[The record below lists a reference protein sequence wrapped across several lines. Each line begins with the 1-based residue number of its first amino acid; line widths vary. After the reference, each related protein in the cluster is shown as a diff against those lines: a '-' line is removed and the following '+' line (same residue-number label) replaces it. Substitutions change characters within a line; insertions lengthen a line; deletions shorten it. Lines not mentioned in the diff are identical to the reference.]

1 MNEHRHETSRNSD
14 TGADGKGGAGNESVR
29 GDAMAFRMALAK
41 RRGSIEKFSWKDNLA
56 TRLTLIAL
64 FLLGL
69 YISAQ
74 WGLWASVAYVLLWVA
89 SDLVLFAGTCRR
101 CAYYGRSCP
110 IPLEGSIVCRVIPK
124 SEKPFTGSA
133 ILYASIAYV
142 LRVGLPVG
150 VILQDR
156 LVFEGIL
163 LGLIFILFW
172 VSNLLLSG
180 CPNCINY
187 PCPLNPG
194 KGK

>member
-1 MNEHRHETSRNSD
+1 
-14 TGADGKGGAGNESVR
+14 
-29 GDAMAFRMALAK
+29 MAFRMALAK
-41 RRGSIEKFSWKDNLA
+41 RRGFVGKFSWKDNLA
-56 TRLTLIAL
+56 TRFTLIAL
-64 FLLGL
+64 FFLGL

-74 WGLWASVAYVLLWVA
+74 WGPWASAAYVLLWVA
-89 SDLVLFAGTCRR
+89 SYLVLFAGTCRR

-110 IPLEGSIVCRVIPK
+110 IPLEGSIVCRVFPK

-133 ILYASIAYV
+133 LLYASIAYV

-172 VSNLLLSG
+172 VSNLFWSG

-187 PCPLNPG
+187 VCPLNPG
-194 KGK
+194 QSK